1 MADQKTSLLINR
13 QVPEYIRDEYPLFIT
28 FLEAYYEYL
37 ETKQGSQ
44 INDLVAKSKDLRN
57 ISDVDDSID
66 DFENSFFNSYAT
78 LLPKDG
84 NIDKAFLIKH
94 VLPIY
99 LSKGNEKSFKLL
111 FRMLYS
117 DEVDIKLPKNNIL
130 RASDGKWTVDNTLR
144 IETDIRSVYTG
155 TGNTTTFYLAQE
167 SAESEISVY
176 VDGALKTLATNYYV
190 RKESRKLIFNTAPAS
205 NSVIKVYYTNF
216 DITKLANRKVVGLTS
231 GASAIIERAA
241 PRIITDTLN
250 FGLPFEL
257 FINDKT
263 FVGSFVNGEEVSINI
278 IDSNDNLITLKA
290 DTFSII
296 TKINIVDGG
305 SNYNVGDIVPII
317 GGGFTSQATAKV
329 SAVSPGAAAG
339 MTVYY
344 GGAGYNVASILT
356 SVGTS
361 PLTLTGAIDVVDGSG
376 ANSANTYTVSTDL
389 ISTYAN
395 VLISNTDYGFPGS
408 ITENV
413 NTRIID
419 ALTPVTLTGIG
430 PLTNAFVLYSDV
442 TSNVSQFI
450 SDGALYQAGDNYY
463 GISAFRSIGRIDV
476 VAGGTG
482 YRVGDEIVFGANP
495 AGCYGQDGA
504 AAVKTVAANGAITKI
519 EIQPAR
525 ITGTANV
532 LNNTVQI
539 TGVGTDFTNDLRV
552 GDKIVIRSQE
562 RYINA
567 ITSST
572 TANVNVAFQF
582 FDSTTWSNN
591 SPVGSFARSIVG
603 GINYA
608 QNNFPT
614 LTVSSANT
622 LASGANVKITAL
634 MGDGEQIKST
644 ITGMPGEILEITLT
658 SGGSGYQYVPQVDLT
673 GSGNGLASANATLG
687 PTYVSLPGRWTTSDS
702 ILSSTDRRLQG
713 RDYYVDFSYVTS
725 SVTEFKKYKT
735 VLKDLLHPAGFAK
748 YAEVNKSANI
758 SSIGSLSSLKTNT
771 ISGLVNVSAGSIY
784 ITGNNTKFNIANTRS
799 IMTVGSTISVNGES
813 KTVSSIISNT
823 NVAVSSAFTYGASAQ
838 TLIIIT

>member
-1 MADQKTSLLINR
+1 MDQKNSILVNR
-13 QVPEYIRDEYPLFIT
+13 QVPEYIRDEYPVFVS

-44 INDLVAKSKDLRN
+44 INDLLNVAKDIRR

-66 DFENSFFNSYAT
+66 QFEDSFFNTFAT
-78 LLPKDG
+78 LLPKDVAV
-84 NIDKAFLIKH
+84 DKAFLIKH
-94 VLPIY
+94 VLPLY
-99 LSKGNEKSFKLL
+99 LAKGNEKSFKLL
-111 FRMLYS
+111 FRMLFA
-117 DEVDIKLPKNNIL
+117 DDVEIKLPKNDIL

-144 IETDIRSVYTG
+144 IETDIRSVYTANG
-155 TGNTTTFYLAQE
+155 SNTTFYLAQTSGE
-167 SAESEISVY
+167 SDITVY
-176 VDGALKTLATNYYV
+176 VDDVLKTLATDYYV
-190 RKESRKLIFNTAPAS
+190 RKETRKLIFNTAPAA
-205 NSVIKVYYTNF
+205 NSVIKVYYNAF
-216 DITKLANRKVVGLTS
+216 DITQLANRKVVGLSS

-241 PRIITDTLN
+241 PRIITDKLN

-257 FINDKT
+257 FVSDKSYT
-263 FVGSFVNGEEVSINI
+263 GNFVNGEEVSIDI
-278 IDSNDNLITLKA
+278 LDSNGTKIVLTA

-296 TKINIVDGG
+296 TKIEIVNGG
-305 SNYNVGDIVPII
+305 ANYNVGDIVPII
-317 GGGFTSQATAKV
+317 GGGFTTQATAKV
-329 SAVSPGAAAG
+329 SAVSAGAAAG

-356 SVGTS
+356 STGTS
-361 PLTLTGAIDVVDGSG
+361 PLTLTGAVDIVDGSG

-395 VLISNTDYGFPGS
+395 VLISNSNYGFPAGF
-408 ITENV
+408 TENV
-413 NTRIID
+413 NTRIVD

-450 SDGALYQAGDNYY
+450 SDGAVYQAGDSYY

-482 YRVGDEIVFGANP
+482 YKVGDEIVFGANP
-495 AGCYGQDGA
+495 AGCYGQDAA
-504 AAVKTVAANGAITKI
+504 AAVKNVSATGAITKV

-525 ITGTANV
+525 IAGTANV
-532 LNNTVQI
+532 LNNTNQI
-539 TGVGTDFTNDLRV
+539 VGTGTDFTNDLRV

-622 LASGANVKITAL
+622 QASGANVKITAL

-644 ITGMPGEILEITLT
+644 ITGNPGQILEITLV
-658 SGGSGYQYVPQVDLT
+658 SGGSGYRYVPQVDLT
-673 GSGNGLASANATLG
+673 GSGNGLASANAVVG
-687 PTYVSLPGRWTTSDS
+687 SSYVSLPGRWTTSDS
-702 ILSSTDRRLQG
+702 ILSSLDRKIQG

-725 SVTEFKKYKT
+725 SLTEFKKYKT
-735 VLKDLLHPAGFAK
+735 ILKDLLHPAGFAK
-748 YAEVNKSANI
+748 YAEVNKSADFA
-758 SSIGSLSSLKTNT
+758 STGSLTATKTNT
-771 ISGLVNVSAGSIY
+771 ISGLVTVTAGSIY
-784 ITGNNTKFNIANTRS
+784 IVGNNTKFNIANTRG

-813 KTVSSIISNT
+813 KTISSIISNT
-823 NVAVSSAFTYGASAQ
+823 NVAVSSTFTYSAAAQ
-838 TLIIIT
+838 PLIITT